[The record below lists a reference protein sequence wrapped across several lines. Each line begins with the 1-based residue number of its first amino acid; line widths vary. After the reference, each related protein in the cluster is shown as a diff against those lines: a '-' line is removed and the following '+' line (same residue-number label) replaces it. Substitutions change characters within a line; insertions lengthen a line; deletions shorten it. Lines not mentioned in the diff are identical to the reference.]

1 MASYT
6 VYESNLRG
14 KFVKSGTYDNWY
26 AVVDDFLRHG
36 VVLEDAYK
44 EVIEDEGYEQYYP
57 SKIFNISE
65 AEYYFD
71 KFCELVLRKLTET
84 GRFEMPDFYIEVE
97 DDCHRITLRADHV
110 EIDGPDK
117 LRIICPYEISLTSAY
132 SLQEPDYILGH
143 DTPSNL
149 TKFNFYGEVFLAE
162 SQLKEYTA
170 NNFTNEEMFKDIFN
184 KYGYAFSVKFEG
196 DED

>member
-1 MASYT
+1 MANYV

-14 KFVKSGTYDNWY
+14 KYVKSGTYDNWY

-44 EVIEDEGYEQYYP
+44 EVIADENYEQYHS
-57 SKIFNISE
+57 SKIFNMSE

-71 KFCELVLRKLTET
+71 KFCEIVLRKLTET

-97 DDCHRITLRADHV
+97 DNCHRISVRADHV
-110 EIDGPDK
+110 EIVSPDK
-117 LRIICPYEISLTSAY
+117 LKILYPCEIRLSPAY
-132 SLQEPDYILGH
+132 SLQEPSYALGH
-143 DTPSNL
+143 DMPANL
-149 TKFNFYGEVFLAE
+149 ANFNFYGEVYLTE

-170 NNFTNEEMFKDIFN
+170 NHFTNEDIFKDIFN
-184 KYGYAFSVKFEG
+184 KCGYAFSVI
-196 DED
+196 

>member
-14 KFVKSGTYDNWY
+14 KYVKSGTYDNWY

-44 EVIEDEGYEQYYP
+44 EVIIDEGCEQY
-57 SKIFNISE
+57 SGNKIFNISE

-71 KFCELVLRKLTET
+71 KFCEIVLRKLTVA
-84 GRFEMPDFYIEVE
+84 GRFEMPDFYIEVK

-110 EIDGPDK
+110 EIISPDK
-117 LRIICPYEISLTSAY
+117 LEISYPCDVTVFPAY
-132 SLQEPDYILGH
+132 SLQEPAYVLGH
-143 DTPSNL
+143 DMPDNL
-149 TKFNFYGEVFLAE
+149 ANFNFYGEVYLTE
-162 SQLKEYTA
+162 SQLKEYTK
-170 NNFTNEEMFKDIFN
+170 NDFTNEKMFKDIFN
-184 KYGYAFSVKFEG
+184 KSSYAFSVKFEG

>member
-14 KFVKSGTYDNWY
+14 KYVKTDTYDNWY

-44 EVIEDEGYEQYYP
+44 EVIMDEGYEQY
-57 SKIFNISE
+57 SGTKIFNISE

-97 DDCHRITLRADHV
+97 ADCHRITLRADHV
-110 EIDGPDK
+110 EVISPDK
-117 LRIICPYEISLTSAY
+117 LEISYPCDTTVSPAY
-132 SLQEPDYILGH
+132 SLQKPSYALGH
-143 DTPSNL
+143 DMPANL
-149 TKFNFYGEVFLAE
+149 ANFNFYGEVYLTE
-162 SQLKEYTA
+162 SQLKEYTE
-170 NNFTNEEMFKDIFN
+170 NDFTNEKMFKDIFN

>member
-14 KFVKSGTYDNWY
+14 KYVKSGTYDNWY

-44 EVIEDEGYEQYYP
+44 EVIADENYEQYHS
-57 SKIFNISE
+57 SKIFNMSE
-65 AEYYFD
+65 AEYFFD
-71 KFCELVLRKLTET
+71 KFCEIVLRKLTET

-97 DDCHRITLRADHV
+97 DNCHRISVRADNV
-110 EIDGPDK
+110 EIVSPDK
-117 LRIICPYEISLTSAY
+117 LKILYPCEVRLSPAY
-132 SLQEPDYILGH
+132 SLQEPSYALGH
-143 DTPSNL
+143 DMPANL
-149 TKFNFYGEVFLAE
+149 ANFNFYGEVYLTE

-170 NNFTNEEMFKDIFN
+170 NHFTNEDIFKDIFN
-184 KYGYAFSVKFEG
+184 KYGYAFSVI
-196 DED
+196 